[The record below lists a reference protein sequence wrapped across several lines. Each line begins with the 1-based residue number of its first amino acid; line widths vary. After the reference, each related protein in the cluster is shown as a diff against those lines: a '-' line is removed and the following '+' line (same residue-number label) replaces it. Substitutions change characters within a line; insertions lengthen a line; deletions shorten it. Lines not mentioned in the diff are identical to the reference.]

1 MKWVI
6 IISAFFSII
15 MIFNSFYSFIF
26 NSVSEIKPDNKIELN
41 SDSFY
46 NLSAVS
52 IDGKNIDF
60 KTFKGKKVL
69 IVNVASEC
77 GYTDQYDDLQYLHRK
92 YSNRLAILG
101 FPSNNFGKQ
110 EPGSNLKILDFCK
123 SNFGVEFQMFE
134 KIEVIGEKSHPVYK
148 WLSSSTLNGWNDKSP
163 KWNFYKYLIDK
174 QGNLSKVLASSIN
187 PRDSIITDFIEAD

>member
-26 NSVSEIKPDNKIELN
+26 NSVSEMKPDNKRELN

-60 KTFKGKKVL
+60 KTYKGKKVI

-77 GYTDQYDDLQYLHRK
+77 GYTNQYDDLQYLHRK
-92 YSNRLAILG
+92 YSNRLVILG
-101 FPSNNFGKQ
+101 FPSNNFGEQ
-110 EPGSNLKILDFCK
+110 EPGSNVNILDFCK
-123 SNFGVEFQMFE
+123 SNYGVEFQMFQ
-134 KIEVIGEKSHPVYK
+134 KTEVIGEKSHPVYK
-148 WLSSSTLNGWNDKSP
+148 WLSSSNLNGWNDKSP
-163 KWNFYKYLIDK
+163 KWNFYKYLIDEN
-174 QGNLSKVLASSIN
+174 GNLSKVLASAIK